1 MKKIIGGSLS
11 LIAIVIIILLAV
23 FVGKK
28 SEAPTLPIPQEE
40 AGELAS
46 VLDIDSSTVTFTG
59 YGVGKQHVGTFALS
73 DESTFILGEGGEL
86 QGGELV
92 LEMAGITSDTPAV
105 TNHLMT
111 SDFFDVEQFPTASYV
126 ITSTIPTPLDQDHD
140 LIINGNLTMKGQTHP
155 HNVVATYNAGTGLI
169 QFSTGIDRTKWDVSF
184 NSSKLGEFGDSL
196 IQDRVQIDAVIDI
209 D

>member
-1 MKKIIGGSLS
+1 MKRVIGGSLS
-11 LIAIVIIILLAV
+11 LIAVVVIILLV
-23 FVGKK
+23 IFIGKK
-28 SEAPTLPIPQEE
+28 SEAPPVSIPQEE
-40 AGELAS
+40 PGELSGALDLETS
-46 VLDIDSSTVTFTG
+46 VVTFTG

-73 DESTFILGEGGEL
+73 DESTFILGENGELEGGEL
-86 QGGELV
+86 L
-92 LEMAGITSDTPAV
+92 LDMTGITSDTQAV

-126 ITSTIPTPLDQDHD
+126 ITNTIPTPLDQDHD

-184 NSSKLGEFGDSL
+184 RSSKLGEFGDAM
-196 IQDRVQIDAVIDI
+196 IQDRVQIDAMIDI